1 MNTST
6 FPDSWDDLYKL
17 DQPLDFEAF
26 LNSGLLAARRNQ
38 INTRGIIRRTTGS
51 VSTIASTCLIL
62 HILHSNHGLST
73 TYHRLVFGLC
83 ISDIMSSFGFVL
95 SSTMVPKEMNYLVP
109 GAQGNTATCTAQGS
123 LLTVGAHVSNLYNCS
138 ICLYYLAI
146 IRYNKKDE
154 YIRNKLEPWFHGISI
169 IIPLVVGFIL
179 IAMKGYN
186 VNDSN
191 CFLRQN
197 DPPHCIGYEN
207 GDRPKGFST
216 PCGRGDGGENPI
228 LYRVMLIVGFGSVLI
243 ATPTVIVGTML
254 LMYRS
259 LSKIEQSMQN
269 YGVSI
274 LRLNARPEGGNDRGD
289 NAETNSTHGANDQGI
304 MSRIKR
310 FCMCM
315 IPRCLHR
322 DEQPRPISRSNRATS
337 QKRAIL
343 HMAAGYALA
352 WTLVWIPFMIYFF
365 LPHESYELYILATS
379 LVPLQGLYNFLVFM
393 SPKVRSAKQPR
404 RGEENLTWR
413 QAFIKAYMSRGERRK
428 TGRNLSSG
436 NIRTGSRVSAWK
448 QRVQRFLKSLLLRTS
463 TRDSSRNNESNNAR
477 PTTNHQS
484 SSNTEQDSA
493 PSDMKEDVEYNSM
506 RPQHQALV
514 TVEEEK

>member
-1 MNTST
+1 
-6 FPDSWDDLYKL
+6 
-17 DQPLDFEAF
+17 
-26 LNSGLLAARRNQ
+26 
-38 INTRGIIRRTTGS
+38 
-51 VSTIASTCLIL
+51 
-62 HILHSNHGLST
+62 
-73 TYHRLVFGLC
+73 
-83 ISDIMSSFGFVL
+83 
-95 SSTMVPKEMNYLVP
+95 
-109 GAQGNTATCTAQGS
+109 
-123 LLTVGAHVSNLYNCS
+123 
-138 ICLYYLAI
+138 
-146 IRYNKKDE
+146 
-154 YIRNKLEPWFHGISI
+154 
-169 IIPLVVGFIL
+169 
-179 IAMKGYN
+179 
-186 VNDSN
+186 
-191 CFLRQN
+191 
-197 DPPHCIGYEN
+197 
-207 GDRPKGFST
+207 
-216 PCGRGDGGENPI
+216 
-228 LYRVMLIVGFGSVLI
+228 
-243 ATPTVIVGTML
+243 
-254 LMYRS
+254 
-259 LSKIEQSMQN
+259 MQN

-477 PTTNHQS
+477 TTTNHQS

>member
-1 MNTST
+1 
-6 FPDSWDDLYKL
+6 
-17 DQPLDFEAF
+17 
-26 LNSGLLAARRNQ
+26 
-38 INTRGIIRRTTGS
+38 
-51 VSTIASTCLIL
+51 
-62 HILHSNHGLST
+62 
-73 TYHRLVFGLC
+73 
-83 ISDIMSSFGFVL
+83 
-95 SSTMVPKEMNYLVP
+95 
-109 GAQGNTATCTAQGS
+109 
-123 LLTVGAHVSNLYNCS
+123 
-138 ICLYYLAI
+138 
-146 IRYNKKDE
+146 
-154 YIRNKLEPWFHGISI
+154 
-169 IIPLVVGFIL
+169 
-179 IAMKGYN
+179 
-186 VNDSN
+186 
-191 CFLRQN
+191 
-197 DPPHCIGYEN
+197 
-207 GDRPKGFST
+207 
-216 PCGRGDGGENPI
+216 
-228 LYRVMLIVGFGSVLI
+228 
-243 ATPTVIVGTML
+243 
-254 LMYRS
+254 
-259 LSKIEQSMQN
+259 
-269 YGVSI
+269 
-274 LRLNARPEGGNDRGD
+274 
-289 NAETNSTHGANDQGI
+289 